1 MKLLRPLNLL
11 DIPLSLTELLFMCPV
26 YSKFHRLLLLMC
38 SIDPFL
44 LQDPWLTHHTP
55 KKKEGRRKEKEGR
68 RKKKEG
74 RRNKKE
80 CRRMKVGERRRK
92 VEKRRR
98 KVE

>member
-26 YSKFHRLLLLMC
+26 YSKFHRLLILMC

-55 KKKEGRRKEKEGR
+55 KKKEDRRKENEGR
-68 RKKKEG
+68 RKKNEGKRKKNEG
-74 RRNKKE
+74 RKKE
-80 CRRMKVGERRRK
+80 EGM
-92 VEKRRR
+92 
-98 KVE
+98 